1 MKLLFM
7 LIQIASNKPVIVEAH
22 PDCNVKPKNAIEYT
36 TESGLHCINANSV
49 FRDVI
54 YRGGFESE

>member
-1 MKLLFM
+1 MKIIIL
-7 LIQIASNKPVIVEAH
+7 LIQIASNKPVILEAH

-36 TESGLHCINANSV
+36 TESGLHCINANNV

-54 YRGGFESE
+54 FTQGFESE